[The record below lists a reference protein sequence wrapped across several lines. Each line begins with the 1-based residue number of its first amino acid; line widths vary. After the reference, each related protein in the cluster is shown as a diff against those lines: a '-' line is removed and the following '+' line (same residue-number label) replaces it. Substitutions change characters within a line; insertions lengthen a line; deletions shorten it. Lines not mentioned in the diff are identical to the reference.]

1 MNTPCTTTRRRVRS
15 ALYIQAQLR
24 RAAYETVRSSRRHTT
39 GREHPSPRRAQG
51 QIADRCHPDLPSA
64 SREEPAMEMWK
75 TQRTRFPHSHSPN
88 LILNEHTRGGEPRST
103 PCAATAAALCF
114 PAFSAIGFGKWFAQS
129 VVSTCDCYAS
139 GDWLR
144 SLRTR
149 PDPVHA
155 RPRWCDLRSEAGVAC
170 RDACRGTSVLAA
182 CPASRRDVPRRHGDA
197 DTRDGAGAHGRM
209 ARP

>member
-75 TQRTRFPHSHSPN
+75 SQRTRFPHSHSPN
-88 LILNEHTRGGEPRST
+88 LILNEHTRRGGRFKQATKIATLSITKITKKTQTTKAASPPSRS
-103 PCAATAAALCF
+103 
-114 PAFSAIGFGKWFAQS
+114 
-129 VVSTCDCYAS
+129 
-139 GDWLR
+139 
-144 SLRTR
+144 
-149 PDPVHA
+149 
-155 RPRWCDLRSEAGVAC
+155 
-170 RDACRGTSVLAA
+170 
-182 CPASRRDVPRRHGDA
+182 
-197 DTRDGAGAHGRM
+197 
-209 ARP
+209 

>member
-75 TQRTRFPHSHSPN
+75 SQRTRFPHSHSPN
-88 LILNEHTRGGEPRST
+88 LILNEHTRRGGAERIELLTRYSSRLFSFRAPS
-103 PCAATAAALCF
+103 PGLLSLDMY
-114 PAFSAIGFGKWFAQS
+114 PAFQLFA
-129 VVSTCDCYAS
+129 
-139 GDWLR
+139 L
-144 SLRTR
+144 
-149 PDPVHA
+149 P
-155 RPRWCDLRSEAGVAC
+155 
-170 RDACRGTSVLAA
+170 AA
-182 CPASRRDVPRRHGDA
+182 
-197 DTRDGAGAHGRM
+197 
-209 ARP
+209 

>member
-75 TQRTRFPHSHSPN
+75 SQRTRFPHSHSPN
-88 LILNEHTRGGEPRST
+88 LILNEHTRTPRCREPRGGTYLSGKRFT
-103 PCAATAAALCF
+103 IRF
-114 PAFSAIGFGKWFAQS
+114 MPAVIVFAPKFSSSPTG
-129 VVSTCDCYAS
+129 
-139 GDWLR
+139 
-144 SLRTR
+144 
-149 PDPVHA
+149 
-155 RPRWCDLRSEAGVAC
+155 
-170 RDACRGTSVLAA
+170 
-182 CPASRRDVPRRHGDA
+182 
-197 DTRDGAGAHGRM
+197 
-209 ARP
+209 